1 MRRSLGMNARNDP
14 GPAIAAAPP
23 SRNGARRAAGGEAMH
38 VAVIGA
44 GVAGLACAA
53 ELAERGAAVEVF
65 ECGATGGEGASG
77 RAGARLA
84 PIDRPTLE
92 SGQSVSLRIESGGSS
107 SCKKNN

>member
-65 ECGATGGEGASG
+65 ERGATVGEGASRSEERRVG
-77 RAGARLA
+77 K
-84 PIDRPTLE
+84 E
-92 SGQSVSLRIESGGSS
+92 CVSTCRYRWSPYH
-107 SCKKNN
+107 

>member
-65 ECGATGGEGASG
+65 ERGATVGEGASG
-77 RAGARLA
+77 RAGAMLA
-84 PIDRPTLE
+84 PWCELE
-92 SGQSVSLRIESGGSS
+92 SAEAEVARKIGRAHV
-107 SCKKNN
+107 